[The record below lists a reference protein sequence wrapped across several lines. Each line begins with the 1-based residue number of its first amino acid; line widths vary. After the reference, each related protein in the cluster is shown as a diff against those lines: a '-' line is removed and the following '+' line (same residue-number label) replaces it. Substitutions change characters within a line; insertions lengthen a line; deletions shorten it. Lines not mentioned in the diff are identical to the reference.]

1 MNQIA
6 ASTYKG
12 EGDGRLEAKRD
23 RQEWVKEVMEE
34 QAVMGGRKRG
44 GGGVAAEWEE
54 CDGLYY

>member
-1 MNQIA
+1 
-6 ASTYKG
+6 
-12 EGDGRLEAKRD
+12 
-23 RQEWVKEVMEE
+23 MEE